1 MAGTKEEKREK
12 EKRKEKEEKKGRKKG
27 GYDERSIIN
36 IISSSC
42 ILHAHNKSILFPSC
56 YVVYCK

>member
-1 MAGTKEEKREK
+1 MAGTKEEREK

-36 IISSSC
+36 ILSSPPPASC
-42 ILHAHNKSILFPSC
+42 MHTTKVFYFRPAM
-56 YVVYCK
+56 